1 MTPHY
6 LNGKLSLDEQDL
18 DRMNYIVTDL
28 STGEQQSITNI
39 LDTIYNGTNTINK
52 LVRVAGRIYN
62 SNHIF
67 NGFETLHISKDK
79 SRTYSYHV
87 GSFPLEMQLFELA
100 ENNSMLEL
108 VIEDYTDATK
118 FMTTTGT
125 TEDTQHDTRKKS

>member
-6 LNGKLSLDEQDL
+6 LNGKLSLDENDI

-28 STGEQQSITNI
+28 STGEQQSITDI

-62 SNHIF
+62 SSHTF

-79 SRTYSYHV
+79 SGTYSYFV
-87 GSFPLEMQLFELA
+87 GNFPIENQLYELA
-100 ENNSMLEL
+100 ENNSNVEI

-118 FMTTTGT
+118 FMITTGT
-125 TEDTQHDTRKKS
+125 TEDTNDNTSIAS